1 MNRKVLS
8 VILKTVDTLLQDV
21 KEKQFK
27 RVYLITGDDPWLRH
41 GFLSRLSA
49 AVSGD
54 DTMNRMEVTGSDIS
68 LPALRAFTDT
78 VPFFA
83 ERRVL
88 VIEESGLFRVR
99 KKGGSEDG
107 NSSGE
112 EFQTPPRDA
121 SEEENDETAGSSSD
135 AFQNWIKTLPE
146 TAVVIFT
153 ETKADGR
160 SALYKLISKLGS
172 VTAVNRPKNAEELRR
187 FALSQIG
194 KSRLRITSAA
204 FDKVMERLPLD
215 YGTAETE
222 LEKLISRCL
231 EKGSILPEDVEE
243 MMTPRLEDRVFEL
256 VEKVSSGDRDGA
268 LRCYYDLV
276 ALKTPP
282 LLILTLVGKEFV
294 RLLNVQDMAAR
305 GLSEREITEAMS
317 FSKDWL
323 TDKYRRMAGRFRRG
337 ELLAAVKYETELEQ
351 AAKSGNLND
360 ASAAE
365 ILIVSMTRSRSGR
378 GR

>member
-135 AFQNWIKTLPE
+135 DFQNWIKTLPE

-160 SALYKLISKLGS
+160 SALYKLVSKLGS
-172 VTAVNRPKNAEELRR
+172 VTVVNRPKNAEELRR

-194 KSRLRITSAA
+194 KSGLRITSAA

-256 VEKVSSGDRDGA
+256 VGKVSSGDRDGA

>member
-1 MNRKVLS
+1 MLS

-112 EFQTPPRDA
+112 EFQTPPREA

-135 AFQNWIKTLPE
+135 DFQNWIKTLPE

-360 ASAAE
+360 APAAE